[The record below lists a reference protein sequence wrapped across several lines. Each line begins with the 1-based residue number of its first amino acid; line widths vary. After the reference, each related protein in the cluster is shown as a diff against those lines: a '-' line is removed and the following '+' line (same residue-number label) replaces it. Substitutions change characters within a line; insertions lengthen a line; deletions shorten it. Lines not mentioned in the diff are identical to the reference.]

1 MNYAFLSAVLKGK
14 WAIDPQFALSALP
27 MLENIL
33 AGQIEMTAENEQKP
47 LVAMHVDAA
56 TGVRR
61 SYSWNEAPDGSVAIV
76 SVYGSLMKHDA
87 ECGPVGMNTLG
98 ERIKKA
104 NSLPN
109 ISAIVLDIDSPGG
122 TVDGTSDFASIVKN
136 SAKPVVAFVNGLAAS
151 AALWVASS
159 AREVIANDQFAEIGS
174 VGVLMSFWD
183 VIPAMEREGYRFHQ
197 IVSSLSDD
205 KVKEFNDL
213 RAGKYENYRKYI
225 LDPLAVEFQNV
236 IRANRPNVTDEHL
249 TGKVFFARDVMGI
262 LVDAIGTLESAIS
275 RAAELASVEPVS
287 KPTPKQKQSA
297 KQTNPNHT
305 MITTKLNAA
314 LGVTLESVDGVI
326 SLNAEQVETV
336 EAVLAQGET
345 ASTERDQAQAALN
358 TVTGERDQANASL
371 ATVTGERDQAKTD
384 LATAQARIAELE
396 ALVPGA
402 APVVHKATTETIE
415 AETGEDAELK
425 AFETDDMNA
434 RVAYLR
440 KTRKQ

>member
-33 AGQIEMTAENEQKP
+33 AGQVEMTAENEQKP
-47 LVAMHVDAA
+47 LIAMHVDAA
-56 TGVRR
+56 TGVRG
-61 SYSWNEAPDGSVAIV
+61 SYAWNEAPDGSIAIIP
-76 SVYGSLMKHDA
+76 VYGSLMKHDA
-87 ECGPVGMNTLG
+87 ECGPVGMNTMG

-122 TVDGTSDFASIVKN
+122 TVDGTADSANVVKN
-136 SAKPVVAFVNGLAAS
+136 SDKPVVAFVNGLAAS

-183 VIPAMEREGYRFHQ
+183 VIPAMEREGYKFHQ

-236 IRANRPNVTDEHL
+236 IRSNRPNVTDEHL
-249 TGKVFFARDVMGI
+249 TGKVFFARDVMGV
-262 LVDAIGTLESAIS
+262 LVDSIGTLESAVS
-275 RAAELASVEPVS
+275 RAAALAHSSSASSVSNNKSE
-287 KPTPKQKQSA
+287 
-297 KQTNPNHT
+297 NT
-305 MITTKLNAA
+305 MNTSKLNA
-314 LGVTLESVDGVI
+314 LLDVTLESVDDAI
-326 SLNAEQVETV
+326 SLNAEQVVVIEN
-336 EAVLAQGET
+336 ALAQSENT
-345 ASTERDQAQAALN
+345 DIERDQANATIATL
-358 TVTGERDQANASL
+358 TGERDQANATI
-371 ATVTGERDQAKTD
+371 ATITGERDQAIAD
-384 LATAQARIAELE
+384 LATANARIAELE
-396 ALVPGA
+396 AQVPGA
-402 APVVHKATTETIE
+402 APVVHKATSETIE
-415 AETGEDAELK
+415 NETGEDVELK
-425 AFETDDMNA
+425 AFETDDMEA

-440 KTRKQ
+440 KKRNNL

>member
-33 AGQIEMTAENEQKP
+33 AGQVEMTAEDEQKP
-47 LVAMHVDAA
+47 LIAIHVDAA
-56 TGVRR
+56 TGVRG
-61 SYSWNEAPDGSVAIV
+61 SYAWNEAPDGSVAIIP
-76 SVYGSLMKHDA
+76 VYGSLMKHDA
-87 ECGPVGMNTLG
+87 VCGPVGMNTMG

-122 TVDGTSDFASIVKN
+122 TVDGTADFANVVKN
-136 SAKPVVAFVNGLAAS
+136 SDKPVVAFVNGLAAS

-183 VIPAMEREGYRFHQ
+183 VIPAMEREGYKFHQ

-225 LDPLAVEFQNV
+225 LDPLAIEFQNV
-236 IRANRPNVTDEHL
+236 IRSNRPNVTDEHL
-249 TGKVFFARDVMGI
+249 TGKVFFARDVMGVF
-262 LVDAIGTLESAIS
+262 VDAIGTLESAVS
-275 RAAELASVEPVS
+275 RAAALAHSSSATSVSNNKSE
-287 KPTPKQKQSA
+287 
-297 KQTNPNHT
+297 NT
-305 MITTKLNAA
+305 MNTSKLNA
-314 LGVTLESVDGVI
+314 LLDVTLESVDDAI
-326 SLNAEQVETV
+326 SLNAEQVVVIEN
-336 EAVLAQGET
+336 ALAQSENT
-345 ASTERDQAQAALN
+345 DIERDQAQETIAAISGELDQAN
-358 TVTGERDQANASL
+358 ATIATLTGERDQAIA
-371 ATVTGERDQAKTD
+371 D
-384 LATAQARIAELE
+384 LSTAQARIAELE
-396 ALVPGA
+396 AMVPGA
-402 APVVHKATTETIE
+402 APVAHNSGSETIE
-415 AETGEDAELK
+415 TETGEDAELK
-425 AFETDDMNA
+425 AFETDDMEA

-440 KTRKQ
+440 KKRNNL